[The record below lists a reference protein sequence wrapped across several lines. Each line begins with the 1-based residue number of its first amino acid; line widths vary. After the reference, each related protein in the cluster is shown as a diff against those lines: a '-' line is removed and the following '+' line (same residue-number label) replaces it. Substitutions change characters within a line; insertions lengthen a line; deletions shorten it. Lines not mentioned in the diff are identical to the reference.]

1 MIPNLIYMFRVSK
14 SIESGCIYILGL
26 NLNTIQEDFVQ
37 YYRQQYI
44 NDNKA
49 TLSPNLTQLKIKSKK
64 NRFYRSLKI
73 SPMVI

>member
-1 MIPNLIYMFRVSK
+1 MFRVSK

-37 YYRQQYI
+37 YYKQQYI

-49 TLSPNLTQLKIKSKK
+49 TLSPNLTPLKIKSKK
-64 NRFYRSLKI
+64 NRFYRSLK
-73 SPMVI
+73 

>member
-49 TLSPNLTQLKIKSKK
+49 TLSPNLNSVK
-64 NRFYRSLKI
+64 N
-73 SPMVI
+73 